1 MLTEFGKALI
11 FIILGLVF
19 VFMGLLVA
27 KILRPHN
34 PTAEKTLP
42 YECGEDPIGPQ
53 WMRFNIRFYVVALI
67 FILFDVELVLLF
79 PWAVVF
85 EKLGM
90 YAYVA
95 GAIFIVILFLADF
108 YLWAKGD
115 LEWVRPQP
123 NTPRLDS
130 LIERIPLRRK
140 GPAGAAAAAAVA
152 PGSASAASAAT
163 ATPSE

>member
-19 VFMGLLVA
+19 VAMGLLVA

-53 WMRFNIRFYVVALI
+53 WMRFNFRFYVVALI

-85 EKLGM
+85 HKLGM

-115 LEWVRPQP
+115 LEWIRPQP
-123 NTPRLDS
+123 NRPILDE
-130 LIERIPLRRK
+130 LIDHAPLRT
-140 GPAGAAAAAAVA
+140 ASSAAAQAA
-152 PGSASAASAAT
+152 PITQG
-163 ATPSE
+163 E

>member
-27 KILRPHN
+27 KIIRPHN

-79 PWAVVF
+79 PWALVF
-85 EKLGM
+85 ERLGM

-123 NTPRLDS
+123 NIPRLDD
-130 LIERIPLRRK
+130 LVDRMPLRK
-140 GPAGAAAAAAVA
+140 AALARPDAAV
-152 PGSASAASAAT
+152 PAT
-163 ATPSE
+163 ATPATPSE

>member
-11 FIILGLVF
+11 FIIIGLVF
-19 VFMGLLVA
+19 VAVGLLVA

-34 PTAEKTLP
+34 PTAEKTMP

-79 PWAVVF
+79 PWALIY
-85 EKLGM
+85 ERLGM
-90 YAYVA
+90 YAYLA

-115 LEWVRPQP
+115 LEWIRPQA
-123 NTPRLDS
+123 NIPRLDN
-130 LIERIPLRRK
+130 LVDRIPLRTRSETR
-140 GPAGAAAAAAVA
+140 V
-152 PGSASAASAAT
+152 
-163 ATPSE
+163 TPEPSSSNE

>member
-1 MLTEFGKALI
+1 MLTEFGKAFA

-19 VFMGLLVA
+19 VAMGLLVA

-79 PWAVVF
+79 PWALVF
-85 EKLGM
+85 DKLGM

-115 LEWVRPQP
+115 LEWIRPEP
-123 NTPRLDS
+123 NIPHLDD
-130 LIERIPLRRK
+130 LIDRVPLRSTRAAA
-140 GPAGAAAAAAVA
+140 PPAAAATPAI
-152 PGSASAASAAT
+152 
-163 ATPSE
+163 PSE

>member
-1 MLTEFGKALI
+1 MLTEFGKAFA

-19 VFMGLLVA
+19 VAMGLLVA

-67 FILFDVELVLLF
+67 FLLFDVELVVLF
-79 PWAVVF
+79 PWALVF

-115 LEWVRPQP
+115 LEWIRPEP
-123 NTPRLDS
+123 NIPHLDD
-130 LIERIPLRRK
+130 LIDRAPLRTIT
-140 GPAGAAAAAAVA
+140 PSASPAAAA
-152 PGSASAASAAT
+152 PAT
-163 ATPSE
+163 QSE

>member
-34 PTAEKTLP
+34 PTEEKTLP

-53 WMRFNIRFYVVALI
+53 WMRFNFRFYVVALI

-90 YAYVA
+90 FAYLA
-95 GAIFIVILFLADF
+95 GAMFIVILFLADF

-115 LEWVRPQP
+115 LEWIRPQP
-123 NTPRLDS
+123 NKPVLDE
-130 LIERIPLRRK
+130 LIDRVPLRTTST
-140 GPAGAAAAAAVA
+140 AAA
-152 PGSASAASAAT
+152 PAASI
-163 ATPSE
+163 TPAE

>member
-19 VFMGLLVA
+19 VAGGLLVA
-27 KILRPHN
+27 KLLRPSN
-34 PTAEKTLP
+34 PTAEKILA

-53 WMRFNIRFYVVALI
+53 WMKFNIRFYVVALI
-67 FILFDVELVLLF
+67 FILFDVELVVLF
-79 PWAVVF
+79 PWAIVF
-85 EKLGM
+85 QKLGM

-123 NTPRLDS
+123 NIPVLDDIVERL
-130 LIERIPLRRK
+130 PLRRT
-140 GPAGAAAAAAVA
+140 PASNAQVSPAAAQ
-152 PGSASAASAAT
+152 PAT
-163 ATPSE
+163 QAD

>member
-123 NTPRLDS
+123 NMPRLDS
-130 LIERIPLRRK
+130 LVERIPLRK
-140 GPAGAAAAAAVA
+140 KTAVAAPEAAAPAA
-152 PGSASAASAAT
+152 AASAAAAS

>member
-19 VFMGLLVA
+19 VAMGLLVA
-27 KILRPHN
+27 KFLRPNN
-34 PTAEKTLP
+34 PTAEKLLP

-53 WMRFNIRFYVVALI
+53 WMKFNIRFYVVALI

-85 EKLGM
+85 QKLGM
-90 YAYVA
+90 FAYVA
-95 GAIFIVILFLADF
+95 GALFILILFLADF

-115 LEWVRPQP
+115 LEWIRPQQRI
-123 NTPRLDS
+123 PRLDA
-130 LIERIPLRRK
+130 IVDR
-140 GPAGAAAAAAVA
+140 AV
-152 PGSASAASAAT
+152 PKKRSASPEQPAPAAASAAT
-163 ATPSE
+163 QTD

>member
-1 MLTEFGKALI
+1 MLTEFGKAFI

-19 VFMGLLVA
+19 VFVGLLVA

-53 WMRFNIRFYVVALI
+53 WMRFNFRFYVVALI

-85 EKLGM
+85 ERLGM

-123 NTPRLDS
+123 NIPRLGD
-130 LIERIPLRRK
+130 LVDRIPLRTR
-140 GPAGAAAAAAVA
+140 ASAQAD
-152 PGSASAASAAT
+152 GSASAATAAVSP
-163 ATPSE
+163 ATPAE

>member
-19 VFMGLLVA
+19 VAGGLLVA
-27 KILRPHN
+27 KLLRPSN
-34 PTAEKTLP
+34 PTKEKVLA

-53 WMRFNIRFYVVALI
+53 WMKFNIRFYVVALI
-67 FILFDVELVLLF
+67 FILFDVELVVLF
-79 PWAVVF
+79 PWALVF
-85 EKLGM
+85 AKLGM
-90 YAYVA
+90 FAYVA

-123 NTPRLDS
+123 QVPRLDE
-130 LIERIPLRRK
+130 IVDRAPLRRA
-140 GPAGAAAAAAVA
+140 GNADAPAGAAAQPV
-152 PGSASAASAAT
+152 SQT
-163 ATPSE
+163 D

>member
-1 MLTEFGKALI
+1 MLTEFGKAFA

-19 VFMGLLVA
+19 VAMGLLVA

-67 FILFDVELVLLF
+67 FLLFDVELVLLF
-79 PWAVVF
+79 PWALVF

-115 LEWVRPQP
+115 LEWIRPEP
-123 NTPRLDS
+123 NVPHLDD
-130 LIERIPLRRK
+130 LVDRAPLRTIA
-140 GPAGAAAAAAVA
+140 PSASPAAAV
-152 PGSASAASAAT
+152 PAT
-163 ATPSE
+163 QSE

>member
-19 VFMGLLVA
+19 VAGGLLVA
-27 KILRPHN
+27 KLLRPHN
-34 PTAEKTLP
+34 PTDEKTLA

-67 FILFDVELVLLF
+67 FILFDVELVVLF
-79 PWAVVF
+79 PWALVF
-85 EKLGM
+85 AKLGM

-108 YLWAKGD
+108 YLWGKGD
-115 LEWVRPQP
+115 LEWVRPQQQVP
-123 NTPRLDS
+123 NLDS
-130 LIERIPLRRK
+130 LVDHTPLRRT
-140 GPAGAAAAAAVA
+140 
-152 PGSASAASAAT
+152 SAAEGEVLPPSAPAT
-163 ATPSE
+163 ATQTD